1 MAEVKPRCR
10 LYLQLPAQPS
20 AKLEAQLGEALES
33 ADAAC
38 APLCNGNSPV
48 DQKHVGRLIDLVRS
62 RGTACLVEDDAELAE
77 RLGADGV
84 HLGIADAD
92 AYTSARNLLGSS
104 ANIGAGCG
112 LSRHDAMRLAEMGAD
127 YVAFGAGETSIDV
140 IDQIADLIAWW
151 AEIFVVPCV
160 AWNIDRIGD
169 AERLASL
176 GADFIAPSA
185 RIWKDAGALRLIT
198 EIASAISQ
206 VPRPA

>member
-10 LYLQLPAQPS
+10 LYLQFPAESS
-20 AKLEAQLGEALES
+20 ATLEARLGEALAS

-38 APLCNGNSPV
+38 VLLCRSEMPV
-48 DQKHVGRLIDLVRS
+48 DETWAGRLVDLVQS
-62 RGTACLVEDDAELAE
+62 RGLACLIEDDAELAE

-84 HLGIADAD
+84 HLSVANPV
-92 AYTSARNLLGSS
+92 AYARARELLGAS
-104 ANIGAGCG
+104 ANIGANCG
-112 LSRHDAMRLAEMGAD
+112 VSRHDAMRVAELGGD
-127 YVAFGAGETSIDV
+127 YVAFAGPEGSIDA

-169 AERLASL
+169 AEKLASL

-185 RIWKDAGALRLIT
+185 RIWRDAGAASIA
-198 EIASAISQ
+198 EIANAISR
-206 VPRPA
+206 VRRAA

>member
-10 LYLQLPAQPS
+10 LYLQFPAQSS
-20 AKLEAQLGEALES
+20 ATLEARLGEALAS

-38 APLCNGNSPV
+38 VLLCRSETPV
-48 DQKHVGRLIDLVRS
+48 DETWAGRLVDLVQS
-62 RGTACLVEDDAELAE
+62 RGVACLIEDDAELAE

-84 HLGIADAD
+84 HLSVPV
-92 AYTSARNLLGSS
+92 AYARARELLGAS
-104 ANIGAGCG
+104 ANIGAACG
-112 LSRHDAMRLAEMGAD
+112 VSRHDAMRVAELGGD
-127 YVAFGAGETSIDV
+127 YVAFAGPEGSIDA

-169 AERLASL
+169 AEKLASL

-185 RIWKDAGALRLIT
+185 RIWRDAGAASIA
-198 EIASAISQ
+198 EIANAISR
-206 VPRPA
+206 VRRAA

>member
-10 LYLQLPAQPS
+10 LYLQFPAQSS
-20 AKLEAQLGEALES
+20 ATLEARLGEALAS

-38 APLCNGNSPV
+38 VLLCRSETPV
-48 DQKHVGRLIDLVRS
+48 DETWAGRLVDLVQS
-62 RGTACLVEDDAELAE
+62 RGVACLIEDDAELAE

-84 HLGIADAD
+84 HLSVPV
-92 AYTSARNLLGSS
+92 AYARARELLGAS
-104 ANIGAGCG
+104 ANIGANCG
-112 LSRHDAMRLAEMGAD
+112 VSRHDAMRVAELGGD
-127 YVAFGAGETSIDV
+127 YVAFAGPEGSIDA

-169 AERLASL
+169 AEKLASL

-185 RIWKDAGALRLIT
+185 RIWRDAGAASIA
-198 EIASAISQ
+198 EIANAISR
-206 VPRPA
+206 VRRAA